1 MMNGS
6 SFMMVSAARAS
17 SSEEVEIDADGDIR
31 DSRKHGY
38 DDDEDD
44 DYDDDD
50 DEDDDEDDDDSP
62 SQRRYYEFTDVDHF
76 PYYPEEFEKGGLQNL
91 CGNEGVDPRTCI
103 RHGMFI
109 LSDFVV
115 AGVNLA
121 AYGMLHPKFQLYE
134 DFNIGPMLKGKE
146 SWKEL
151 LKIRSQLQRP
161 SLSWYVDK
169 VARKRW

>member
-1 MMNGS
+1 
-6 SFMMVSAARAS
+6 MMVSAARA
-17 SSEEVEIDADGDIR
+17 SEEVEIDADGEVV
-31 DSRKHGY
+31 DSRNHY
-38 DDDEDD
+38 HEDEEDED
-44 DYDDDD
+44 
-50 DEDDDEDDDDSP
+50 EDDEDDDDDDDDDSP
-62 SQRRYYEFTDVDHF
+62 SEGRQRRYYEFTDIDHF
-76 PYYPEEFEKGGLQNL
+76 PYYPEEYEGGGLRNL
-91 CGNEGVDPRTCI
+91 CGDEGVDPKTCI

-121 AYGMLHPKFQLYE
+121 SYGMIHPKFQLYD

-151 LKIRSQLQRP
+151 LKIRSSLQRP